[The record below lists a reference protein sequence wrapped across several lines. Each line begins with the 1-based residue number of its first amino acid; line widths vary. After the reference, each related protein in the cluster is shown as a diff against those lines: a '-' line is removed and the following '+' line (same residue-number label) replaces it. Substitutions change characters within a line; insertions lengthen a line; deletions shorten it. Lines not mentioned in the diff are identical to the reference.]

1 MSDLIIAIFVT
12 LAIWT
17 ATLHEVETKAEIN
30 DLQQTASLLWMEGS
44 LVGDKLKE
52 CRQQIR
58 KKR

>member
-17 ATLHEVETKAEIN
+17 ATLHDIETKAEIN
-30 DLQQTASLLWMEGS
+30 DLQNTASLLWVEGA

-52 CRQQIR
+52 CKQQIR
-58 KKR
+58 RKR